1 MNEFLQQSFK
11 EIGIDIDFK
20 VVELETLYTHWR
32 KGRGRRDERRITANN
47 IAYVTSDPL
56 YAIVRFF
63 HSARWRRSASTG
75 AATRTRRSTP

>member
-32 KGRGRRDERRITANN
+32 KGLRRG
-47 IAYVTSDPL
+47 
-56 YAIVRFF
+56 
-63 HSARWRRSASTG
+63 STG
-75 AATRTRRSTP
+75 TG